1 VVKNKV
7 APPFKQAEFIIQY
20 GAGINKLGE
29 LIDLGVQQ
37 GLVDKSGA
45 WYAYQGNKI
54 GQGKANAMKFLQDNP
69 AVADEIEKELRA
81 RLLLKPGEAVATDDV
96 MDIPEPEEL

>member
-1 VVKNKV
+1 M

-29 LIDLGVQQ
+29 LIDLGVAQ
-37 GLVDKSGA
+37 GLVDKAGA

-54 GQGKANAMKFLQDNP
+54 GQGKANAMKFLADNQP
-69 AVADEIEKELRA
+69 VADEIEKELRA
-81 RLLLKPGEAVATDDV
+81 RLLLKPGEKPIEES
-96 MDIPEPEEL
+96 IPEAFEADL

>member
-1 VVKNKV
+1 M
-7 APPFKQAEFIIQY
+7 
-20 GAGINKLGE
+20 
-29 LIDLGVQQ
+29 
-37 GLVDKSGA
+37 DKAGA

-81 RLLLKPGEAVATDDV
+81 RLLLKPGETPVEQA
-96 MDIPEPEEL
+96 IPEAFEADL